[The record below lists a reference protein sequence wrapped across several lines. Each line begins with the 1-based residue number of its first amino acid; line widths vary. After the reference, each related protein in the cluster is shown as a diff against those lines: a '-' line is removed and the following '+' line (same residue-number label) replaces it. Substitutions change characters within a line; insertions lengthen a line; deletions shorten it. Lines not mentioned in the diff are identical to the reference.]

1 MKRFF
6 IQQPTE
12 TVVLDGNEHTHL
24 SRVLRLKPRD
34 EVILCCGD
42 GYDYRYRIE
51 RVDKNSSVLTQ
62 LDRVRNLCEP
72 RVHMTVFSALMKG
85 DKPELAAQKL
95 TELGVNE
102 IVLMTTKYAV
112 PQNSMTRRERVERTC
127 MEAAKQCGRAGYPK
141 VDLAD
146 FSELPE
152 RLRGFDAVIFP
163 YEKATE
169 YSLSA
174 YLSRLDG
181 ANIRTV
187 AVVVGAEG
195 GFADEEAETLIGAG
209 VTPVTLGKRI
219 LRAETANIVVAA
231 LVMNALGEYA

>member
-24 SRVLRLKPRD
+24 ARVLRLKPQD

-51 RVDKNSSVLTQ
+51 SVEKNRSILRQ
-62 LDRVRNLCEP
+62 LDRTENLCEP
-72 RVHMTVFSALMKG
+72 HVRMTVFSALMKG

-95 TELGVNE
+95 TELGVSE
-102 IVLMTTKYAV
+102 IVLTTSRYTV
-112 PQNSMTRRERVERTC
+112 PQHSPARRERVERTC

-141 VDLAD
+141 VDQAD

-152 RLRGFDAVIFP
+152 RLREFDAVIFP

-169 YSLSA
+169 CSLSA

-181 ANIRTV
+181 ATIRTV
-187 AVVVGAEG
+187 AIVVGSEG
-195 GFADEEAETLIGAG
+195 GFADEEAALLIRAG